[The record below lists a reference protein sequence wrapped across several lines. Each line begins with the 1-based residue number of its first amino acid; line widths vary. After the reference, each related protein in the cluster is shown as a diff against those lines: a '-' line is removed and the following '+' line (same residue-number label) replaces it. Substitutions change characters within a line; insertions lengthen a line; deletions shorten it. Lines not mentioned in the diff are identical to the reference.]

1 MSDRIE
7 LHGMVFQGRHGVLP
21 SERVEPQ
28 PFEVDVVLALD
39 LQPAGL
45 ADDLSRT
52 IDYGVVFEEVRRIV
66 ESTSYR
72 LIEALAEAIA
82 QEILLSTSAERVTE
96 RAVAVIEEPAPAVAD
111 DQSASTAAHASTRA
125 VIVPATSLL

>member
-45 ADDLSRT
+45 ADDLSGT

-82 QEILLSTSAERVTE
+82 HEILGLNQPADRVLVRVRKPKAPLPGRFGWAGVEIVRERV
-96 RAVAVIEEPAPAVAD
+96 RP
-111 DQSASTAAHASTRA
+111 
-125 VIVPATSLL
+125 

>member
-7 LHGMVFQGRHGVLP
+7 LHGMVFEGRHGVLP

-82 QEILLSTSAERVTE
+82 QEILLSTSAERVTVRVRKPRAPLPGRFDWAGVEIE
-96 RAVAVIEEPAPAVAD
+96 RER
-111 DQSASTAAHASTRA
+111 SGR
-125 VIVPATSLL
+125 